1 MTQSRGRGFHGT
13 SGSIKGGTNA
23 SRPRTLILALTG
35 EAGLLRFLRSIL
47 EPSGC
52 KVFPGALS
60 GKGTAASEPADI
72 VIVDLESIDL
82 DLISRVR
89 LAYPGAGILAICG
102 AYRETDCIAILEMDV
117 DYLPRPFRARDLV
130 ARVRVAELRRFKA
143 AGRRRFYRRGS
154 FVVDLFERT
163 VALNGESIA
172 LTPSELN
179 VLMFLAGMP
188 GLVAAFGDLLEG
200 VGRADSAIGRR
211 ALGTCIFRLRRRIE
225 RDPSRP
231 DLLLT
236 EARVGYRLAPE
247 SVDQSK
253 LDASAPQRQ
262 DKEARP
268 P

>member
-1 MTQSRGRGFHGT
+1 M
-13 SGSIKGGTNA
+13 
-23 SRPRTLILALTG
+23 
-35 EAGLLRFLRSIL
+35 
-47 EPSGC
+47 
-52 KVFPGALS
+52 FPGALS
-60 GKGTAASEPADI
+60 GKGTTASEPADI

-143 AGRRRFYRRGS
+143 AGHRRFYRRGS

-163 VALNGESIA
+163 VALNGEPIG

-179 VLMFLAGMP
+179 VLMLLAGMP
-188 GLVAAFGDLLEG
+188 GLVATFGDLLEG
-200 VGRADSAIGRR
+200 VGRANSAIGRR

-225 RDPSRP
+225 RDPSHP

-247 SVDQSK
+247 LVDQSK
-253 LDASAPQRQ
+253 LDARAPQRQ
-262 DKEARP
+262 DKEPRP